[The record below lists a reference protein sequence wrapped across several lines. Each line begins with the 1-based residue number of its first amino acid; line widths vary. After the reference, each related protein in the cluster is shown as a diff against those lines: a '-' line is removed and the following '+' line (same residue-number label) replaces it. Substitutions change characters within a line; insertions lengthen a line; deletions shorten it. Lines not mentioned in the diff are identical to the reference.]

1 MFTHT
6 RGTWHGNRDSRAW
19 AHGCGA
25 AVSIEQLA
33 VFGKRV
39 GKRVVV
45 RGDVKGV
52 GNVVESMGKGVIV
65 S

>member
-1 MFTHT
+1 MAIEIA
-6 RGTWHGNRDSRAW
+6 GHG
-19 AHGCGA
+19 HMVA
-25 AVSIEQLA
+25 ARLY
-33 VFGKRV
+33 RV

-52 GNVVESMGKGVIV
+52 GNIVESMGKGVIV